1 MQETEFIAMMVIM
14 IGCAYTSFRLGR
26 REGIHEAIE
35 FLKNED
41 LSSWKIT
48 TEKIFL
54 DFRLEF

>member
-35 FLKNED
+35 FFEERGLIELED
-41 LSSWKIT
+41 N
-48 TEKIFL
+48 
-54 DFRLEF
+54 D